1 MILRL
6 WREVLMLS
14 RLLPAREFSRWGGA
28 MVRALPAAVRGRSLG
43 PVDRE
48 FGTSFFIRG
57 QPRGLAFSSCDLG
70 VVREIFG
77 QQCYGRAG
85 DFARDRLIVDLGANC
100 GVFTLFA
107 LVHAPESRVFAVE
120 AQPEMIGA
128 LRGNLERNGL
138 LPRVTVANA
147 LAGGVCSP
155 WAEDLLQ
162 RHPQVKVWDAS
173 QMLSA
178 DQEIDF
184 LKCDIEGA
192 EYLLFDPVPAW
203 FRRVRRFALEYHGD
217 WARGSAL
224 GDRIRAAGFTVTQR
238 AHRNL
243 GYLNGARIDD

>member
-6 WREVLMLS
+6 WREVMMLS
-14 RLLPAREFSRWGGA
+14 RLLPAREFARWGGA
-28 MVRALPAAVRGRSLG
+28 MVKAFPASIGSRSLG
-43 PVDRE
+43 PVDRV
-48 FGTSFFIRG
+48 FGPSFSIRG
-57 QPRGLAFSSCDLG
+57 KPRGLAFSQCDLG

-85 DFARDRLIVDLGANC
+85 DFARDRFIVDLGANC

-107 LVHAPESRVFAVE
+107 LVNAPEARVFAVE

-138 LPRVTVANA
+138 LPRVTVANV

-173 QMLSA
+173 QMLPA

-192 EYLLFDPVPAW
+192 EYLLFAPVPAW

-217 WARGSAL
+217 WAQGSAL